1 MIFNKLV
8 IASAN
13 ADKLR
18 EFESLLAHLPLD
30 ISAQPLNLNVEE
42 TGATFAENARLKAQA
57 VAIATKQWVLADD
70 SGLSVD
76 ALGGDPG
83 IHSARYAA
91 TDSDRINKLLNELE
105 KAIKTNLSYNRK
117 AEFVAALAI
126 ANPAGDII
134 LEAQGSCS
142 GEILIEA
149 RGDGGFGYDP
159 IFLIPEL
166 GLSYAE
172 IDKETK
178 ATYGHRGRAFK
189 KLLPKLELLL
199 GINPAA
205 M

>member
-13 ADKLR
+13 AGKLR

-42 TGATFAENARLKAQA
+42 TGAAFAENARLKAQA
-57 VAIATKQWVLADD
+57 VAIATKQWALADD

-91 TDSDRINKLLNELE
+91 TDFDRINKLLNELD
-105 KAIKTNLSYNRK
+105 KALKTNSSYNQK

-126 ANPAGDII
+126 ANPAGNII

>member
-8 IASAN
+8 IASTN
-13 ADKLR
+13 LGKIK

-42 TGATFAENARLKAQA
+42 TGASFAENARLKAQA
-57 VAIATKQWVLADD
+57 VAIATKQWALADD

-76 ALGGDPG
+76 ALGGEPG

-91 TDSDRINKLLNELE
+91 TDHDRINKLLTELE
-105 KAIKTNLSYNRK
+105 KALKTNSSYNRK

-159 IFLIPEL
+159 IFLILEL

-178 ATYGHRGRAFK
+178 ATYGHRGKAFK

>member
-8 IASAN
+8 IASTN
-13 ADKLR
+13 LGKIK

-42 TGATFAENARLKAQA
+42 TGASFAENARLKAQA
-57 VAIATKQWVLADD
+57 VAIATKQWALADD

-91 TDSDRINKLLNELE
+91 TDHDRINKLLTELE
-105 KAIKTNLSYNRK
+105 KALKTNSSYKRK

-126 ANPAGDII
+126 ANPAGNII

-178 ATYGHRGRAFK
+178 ATYGHRGKAFK
-189 KLLPKLELLL
+189 KLLPKLELFL

>member
-13 ADKLR
+13 AGKLR

-57 VAIATKQWVLADD
+57 VAIATKQWALADD

-91 TDSDRINKLLNELE
+91 TDFDRINKLLNELE
-105 KAIKTNLSYNRK
+105 KALKTNSSYNRN

-126 ANPAGDII
+126 ANPAGNII

>member
-13 ADKLR
+13 AGKLR

-57 VAIATKQWVLADD
+57 VAIATKQWALADD

-91 TDSDRINKLLNELE
+91 TDFDRINKLLNELE

-149 RGDGGFGYDP
+149 RGDEGFGYDP

-178 ATYGHRGRAFK
+178 ATYGHRGKAFK

>member
-8 IASAN
+8 IASTN
-13 ADKLR
+13 LGKKR

-42 TGATFAENARLKAQA
+42 TGASFAENARLKAQA
-57 VAIATKQWVLADD
+57 VAIATKQWALADD

-91 TDSDRINKLLNELE
+91 TDHDRINKLLTELE
-105 KAIKTNLSYNRK
+105 KALKTNSSYKRK

-159 IFLIPEL
+159 IFLILEL

-178 ATYGHRGRAFK
+178 ATYGHRGKAFK

>member
-8 IASAN
+8 IASTN
-13 ADKLR
+13 LGKIK

-42 TGATFAENARLKAQA
+42 TGASFAENARLKAQA
-57 VAIATKQWVLADD
+57 VAIATKQWALADD

-91 TDSDRINKLLNELE
+91 TDHDRINKLLTELE
-105 KAIKTNLSYNRK
+105 KALKTNSSYNRK

-178 ATYGHRGRAFK
+178 ATYGHRGKAFK
-189 KLLPKLELLL
+189 KLLPKLELFL

>member
-8 IASAN
+8 IASTN
-13 ADKLR
+13 LGKIK

-42 TGATFAENARLKAQA
+42 TGASFAENARLKAQA
-57 VAIATKQWVLADD
+57 VAIATKQWALADD

-91 TDSDRINKLLNELE
+91 TDHDRINKLLTELE
-105 KAIKTNLSYNRK
+105 KALKTNSSYNRK

-126 ANPAGDII
+126 ANPAGNII

-159 IFLIPEL
+159 IFLILEL

-178 ATYGHRGRAFK
+178 ATYGHRGKAFK

>member
-13 ADKLR
+13 AGKLR

-57 VAIATKQWVLADD
+57 VAIATKQWALADD

-117 AEFVAALAI
+117 AEFIAALAI

>member
-13 ADKLR
+13 AGKLR
-18 EFESLLAHLPLD
+18 EFESLLAHLPFD
-30 ISAQPLNLNVEE
+30 ISAQPLDLNVEE
-42 TGATFAENARLKAQA
+42 TGASFAENARLKAQA
-57 VAIATKQWVLADD
+57 VAIATKQWALADD

-83 IHSARYAA
+83 IYSARYAA
-91 TDSDRINKLLNELE
+91 TDHDRINKLLNELE
-105 KAIKTNLSYNRK
+105 KALKTNSTYNRK

-126 ANPAGDII
+126 ANPAGNII

-178 ATYGHRGRAFK
+178 ATYGHRGKAFK

-199 GINPAA
+199 GINPAT

>member
-13 ADKLR
+13 AGKLR

-91 TDSDRINKLLNELE
+91 TDFDRINKLLNELE
-105 KAIKTNLSYNRK
+105 NALKTNLSYNRK

-178 ATYGHRGRAFK
+178 ATYGHRGKAFK

>member
-13 ADKLR
+13 AGKLR

-91 TDSDRINKLLNELE
+91 TDFDRINKLLNELE
-105 KAIKTNLSYNRK
+105 KALKTNLSYNRK

-126 ANPAGDII
+126 ANPAGNII
-134 LEAQGSCS
+134 LETQGSCS

-149 RGDGGFGYDP
+149 KGDGGFGYDP

-178 ATYGHRGRAFK
+178 ATYGHRGKAFK

>member
-8 IASAN
+8 IASTN
-13 ADKLR
+13 LGKIR

-42 TGATFAENARLKAQA
+42 TGASFAENARLKAQA
-57 VAIATKQWVLADD
+57 VAIATKQWALADD

-91 TDSDRINKLLNELE
+91 TDHDRINKLLTELE
-105 KAIKTNLSYNRK
+105 KALKTNSSYNRK

-159 IFLIPEL
+159 IFLILEL

-178 ATYGHRGRAFK
+178 ATYGHRGKAFK

>member
-8 IASAN
+8 IASTN
-13 ADKLR
+13 LGKIK

-42 TGATFAENARLKAQA
+42 TGASFAENARLKAQA
-57 VAIATKQWVLADD
+57 VAIATKQWALADD

-76 ALGGDPG
+76 ALGGEPG

-91 TDSDRINKLLNELE
+91 TDLDRINKLLTELE
-105 KAIKTNLSYNRK
+105 KALKTNSGYNRK

-134 LEAQGSCS
+134 LQAQGSCS
-142 GEILIEA
+142 GEILIAA

-178 ATYGHRGRAFK
+178 ATYGHRGKAFK
-189 KLLPKLELLL
+189 KLLPKFELLL

>member
-13 ADKLR
+13 AGKLR

-57 VAIATKQWVLADD
+57 VAIATKQWALADD

-91 TDSDRINKLLNELE
+91 TDFDRINKLLNELE
-105 KAIKTNLSYNRK
+105 NALKINSSCNRK

-149 RGDGGFGYDP
+149 RGDEGFGYDP

-178 ATYGHRGRAFK
+178 ATYGHRGKAFK
-189 KLLPKLELLL
+189 KILPKLELLL

>member
-1 MIFNKLV
+1 MIFNKLI

-13 ADKLR
+13 AGKLR

-57 VAIATKQWVLADD
+57 VAIATKQWALADD

-83 IHSARYAA
+83 IHSARYAT
-91 TDSDRINKLLNELE
+91 TDSDRNNKLLNELK

-178 ATYGHRGRAFK
+178 ATYGHRGKAFK

>member
-13 ADKLR
+13 AGKLR
-18 EFESLLAHLPLD
+18 EFESLLAHLPLE
-30 ISAQPLNLNVEE
+30 ISAQPLNFDVDE
-42 TGATFAENARLKAQA
+42 TGTSFAENARLKAQA
-57 VAIATKQWVLADD
+57 VAIATKQWALADD

-83 IHSARYAA
+83 IHSARYET
-91 TDSDRINKLLNELE
+91 TDSGRINKLLNELE
-105 KAIKTNLSYNRK
+105 KALKINSSYNRK

-126 ANPAGDII
+126 ANPAGNII

-142 GEILIEA
+142 GEILIAA

-172 IDKETK
+172 IDKKTK
-178 ATYGHRGRAFK
+178 AIYGHRGKAFK
-189 KLLPKLELLL
+189 QLLPKLELLL
-199 GINPAA
+199 GINPTA

>member
-13 ADKLR
+13 AGKLR

-91 TDSDRINKLLNELE
+91 TDFDRINKLLNEL
-105 KAIKTNLSYNRK
+105 KNALKTNLSYNRK

-126 ANPAGDII
+126 ANPAGNII

-178 ATYGHRGRAFK
+178 ATYGHRGKAFK

-199 GINPAA
+199 GVTPAA

>member
-13 ADKLR
+13 AGKLR

-57 VAIATKQWVLADD
+57 VAIATKQWALADD

-91 TDSDRINKLLNELE
+91 TDFDRINKLLNELE
-105 KAIKTNLSYNRK
+105 KALRTNLSYNRK

-149 RGDGGFGYDP
+149 RGDEGFGYDP

-178 ATYGHRGRAFK
+178 ATYGHRGKAFK

>member
-8 IASAN
+8 IASTN
-13 ADKLR
+13 LGKIR

-42 TGATFAENARLKAQA
+42 TGASFAENARLKAQA
-57 VAIATKQWVLADD
+57 VAIATKQWALADD

-76 ALGGDPG
+76 ALGGEPG

-91 TDSDRINKLLNELE
+91 TDHNRINKLLTELE
-105 KAIKTNLSYNRK
+105 KALKTNSGYNRK

-178 ATYGHRGRAFK
+178 ATYGHRGKAFK

>member
-13 ADKLR
+13 AGKLR
-18 EFESLLAHLPLD
+18 EFESLLAPLPLD

-57 VAIATKQWVLADD
+57 VAIATKQWALADD

-91 TDSDRINKLLNELE
+91 TDFDRINKLLNELE
-105 KAIKTNLSYNRK
+105 KALRTNSSYNRK

-178 ATYGHRGRAFK
+178 ATYGHRGKAIK